1 MLVRSNVPI
10 HLAFDI
16 PLDQVA
22 TFRLSQPVRIAMM
35 MLFREMDGQKFDYD
49 TLMPVK

>member
-1 MLVRSNVPI
+1 MLIKNNVPI

-16 PLDQVA
+16 PQDQVA
-22 TFRLSQPVRIAMM
+22 TFRLSHPVRVAMM
-35 MLFREMDGQKFDYD
+35 IKFAEFEGQKFDYD